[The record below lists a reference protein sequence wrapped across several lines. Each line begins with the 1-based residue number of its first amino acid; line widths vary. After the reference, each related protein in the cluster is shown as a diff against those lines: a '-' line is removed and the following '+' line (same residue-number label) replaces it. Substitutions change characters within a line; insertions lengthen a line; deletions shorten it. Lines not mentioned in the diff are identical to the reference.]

1 MKQTI
6 IKVQFLKP
14 VDGKTEYFFGSI
26 AAIYE
31 RFTPVEIGC
40 SMQTLW
46 GRVTLS
52 TTYAN
57 SKCIITRHPIER
69 KPQTH
74 KS

>member
-1 MKQTI
+1 MKQSI

-14 VDGKTEYFFGSI
+14 VNGKTEYFFGSI

-31 RFTPVEIGC
+31 RFTPAEIGC

-46 GRVTLS
+46 GKATLES
-52 TTYAN
+52 TYAN
-57 SKCIITRHPIER
+57 NKCIITRHPLER